1 MTTVANLCYTMQ
13 NYQIIRKI
21 GKGSFGLV
29 NLVKRKKDKCHFVM
43 KEMKIGSV
51 SAKEKEMCHL
61 EVQLLERLNHPSI
74 VGYIE
79 SFLHATRSE
88 TLLCVIMAYCDGGDL
103 A

>member
-1 MTTVANLCYTMQ
+1 MEQ
-13 NYQIIRKI
+13 YQIIRKI
-21 GKGSFGLV
+21 GKGSFGTV
-29 NLVKRKKDKCHFVM
+29 NLVRRKKDKQLFVM
-43 KEMKIGSV
+43 KEMKVGSV

-79 SFLHATRSE
+79 NFLQKQRSE